1 MDIVRLTCET
11 PKRKSL
17 SEISSLALFTLTQ
30 KHTQDTLW
38 PTHTN
43 TQRTGRKKGEK
54 TDVVTLYNN
63 KVKLICIS

>member
-1 MDIVRLTCET
+1 MVIVRLTCET

-17 SEISSLALFTLTQ
+17 CEISSLALLTLTQ

-43 TQRTGRKKGEK
+43 TQRTGRK
-54 TDVVTLYNN
+54 TDAVTLYNN
-63 KVKLICIS
+63 KVTFICIS